1 MNKYLKYGL
10 IASAIIVG
18 VLLIRKNIKI
28 DDKSTKNDKDTDF
41 EELTKRIEEAKK

>member
-18 VLLIRKNIKI
+18 VLLIRKEVKV
-28 DDKSTKNDKDTDF
+28 DTDTTDKDF
-41 EELTKRIEEAKK
+41 EDLSKRLEEAKK

>member
-18 VLLIRKNIKI
+18 VLLISKNMKKDDDSTNKDFDNLIK
-28 DDKSTKNDKDTDF
+28 K
-41 EELTKRIEEAKK
+41 IEEAKK